1 MVDEDME
8 WHARWMVL
16 LDGWG
21 RRFDEAGLGDLSRAL
36 GGALRPLAPLA
47 AQALWVTQPALGL
60 FGYGPAAAAL
70 ADLLD
75 APDHD

>member
-1 MVDEDME
+1 MVDEDTE
-8 WHARWMVL
+8 WHARWTVL

-21 RRFDEAGLGDLSRAL
+21 HRLDEAGLGELFRAL

-47 AQALWVTQPALGL
+47 AQALWLTQPALGL
-60 FGYGPAAAAL
+60 LGYGQAAGAL

-75 APDHD
+75 APSHD